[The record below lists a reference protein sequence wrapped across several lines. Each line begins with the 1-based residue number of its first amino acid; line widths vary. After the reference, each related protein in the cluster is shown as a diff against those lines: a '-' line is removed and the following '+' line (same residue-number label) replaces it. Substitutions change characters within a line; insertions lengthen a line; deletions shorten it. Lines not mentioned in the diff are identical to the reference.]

1 MGIGNPSLR
10 HPESPVQVK
19 ILEGKGGK
27 THLWFVGK
35 RKGRGKSEETWG
47 SKRFIYTKQW
57 GGHLASNDKAVS
69 RCEVVTALCDII

>member
-47 SKRFIYTKQW
+47 SKRFIYTKH
-57 GGHLASNDKAVS
+57 GAVTLLRTTQFPDAKS
-69 RCEVVTALCDII
+69 